1 MGGPPL
7 APTAQSHPLAI
18 MVSTT
23 SSAGPVYSF
32 LHSLP
37 IPSLPLNIERWIP
50 GSTPLSTTPEVV
62 YAVAFYLVVIFGGQA
77 LMRGSKPYR
86 FKPLFMLHNFLLS
99 SGSALLLALMLE
111 EIVPIVWEHGLF
123 YAICHNDAW
132 TPRMETYY
140 IFNYFFK
147 YWELFDTVFLV
158 VKKKPLQFLH
168 VFHHTATAVLCYT
181 QLNGRTSVS
190 WVVITLNLF
199 VHVLMYYYYFMTA
212 AGYKIWWKKY
222 LTTLQ
227 ITQFVIDLFTVYFA
241 SYSYFSA
248 TYWPTWPTMGS
259 CAGTEGA
266 AIFGCALL
274 TSYLFLFI
282 AFYKATYK
290 QQGAARA
297 AKTAAA
303 SVAKK
308 TN

>member
-1 MGGPPL
+1 MTKP
-7 APTAQSHPLAI
+7 
-18 MVSTT
+18 
-23 SSAGPVYSF
+23 GPVYQ
-32 LHSLP
+32 LVESLP
-37 IPSLPLNIERWIP
+37 FPRLPLAVERWIP
-50 GSTPLSTTPEVV
+50 GVSPLSTDKEVV
-62 YAVAFYLVVIFGGQA
+62 VAIAVYLVTIFGGQA
-77 LMRGSKPYR
+77 LMRGFKPYR
-86 FKPLFMLHNFLLS
+86 FKPLFMLHNALLS
-99 SGSALLLALMLE
+99 AGSLLVLLLMLE
-111 EIVPIVWEHGLF
+111 EILPIVYKHGLF
-123 YAICHNDAW
+123 YAICNNDAW

-140 IFNYFFK
+140 IINYFFK

-282 AFYKATYK
+282 AFYKKTYSAQK
-290 QQGAARA
+290 

-303 SVAKK
+303 KVNAASKAAATVAKK

>member
-1 MGGPPL
+1 MSPSPP
-7 APTAQSHPLAI
+7 
-18 MVSTT
+18 
-23 SSAGPVYSF
+23 GPVYQ
-32 LHSLP
+32 LVA
-37 IPSLPLNIERWIP
+37 SLPLPPLPFNIRNWVPE
-50 GSTPLSTTPEVV
+50 SSPLSTHLEVTV
-62 YAVAFYLVVIFGGQA
+62 AVGIYLAVIFGGQA

-86 FKPLFMLHNFLLS
+86 FQPLFMLHNFLLS

-111 EIVPIVWEHGLF
+111 EIVPIVWNHGLF
-123 YAICHNDAW
+123 YAICADEAW

-140 IFNYFFK
+140 IINYYFK

-212 AGYKIWWKKY
+212 AGYKIWWKRY

-248 TYWPTWPTMGS
+248 TYWPTWPSMGS

-282 AFYKATYK
+282 AFYKKTYNAQK
-290 QQGAARA
+290 ARGASTANAAKGAAA
-297 AKTAAA
+297 V
-303 SVAKK
+303 VAKK